1 MTNFAKI
8 LSPDNVALDLEVSS
22 KKRAFE
28 QAGLIFENNCG
39 IARSTVS
46 ENLFARERL
55 GSTGLG
61 HGVAVP
67 HGRIK
72 GLKAPLAAFLRLAE
86 PIPFESPDS
95 QPVKLLIFLLIP
107 DHVTQ
112 QHLETLS
119 EIAEMFSD
127 EAMRTLLANDP
138 DPASVYARI
147 TSWRPSQHI
156 S

>member
-1 MTNFAKI
+1 MTNLSKI
-8 LSPDNVALDLEVSS
+8 LSLENVQLDLEVSS

-46 ENLFARERL
+46 DNLFARERL

-72 GLKAPLAAFLRLAE
+72 GGQRPIGAFVRLAAGVDFDAM
-86 PIPFESPDS
+86 DK
-95 QPVKLLIFLLIP
+95 QPVDLLFALLVP
-107 DHVTQ
+107 EECTEE
-112 QHLETLS
+112 HLQILALL
-119 EIAEMFSD
+119 AEMFNDKGLRAELRAADSSAALYD
-127 EAMRTLLANDP
+127 LLKDWHA
-138 DPASVYARI
+138 AA
-147 TSWRPSQHI
+147 
-156 S
+156 